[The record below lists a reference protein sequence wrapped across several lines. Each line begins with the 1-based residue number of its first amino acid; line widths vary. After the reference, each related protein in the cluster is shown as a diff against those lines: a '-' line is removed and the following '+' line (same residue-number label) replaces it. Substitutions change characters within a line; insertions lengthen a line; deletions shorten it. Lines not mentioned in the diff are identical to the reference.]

1 MTAHRSNPI
10 VVGVT
15 IEERN
20 DGGIRVSS
28 RDLRGLHLSGAD
40 RDHIWCMLPAAITSL
55 LERNHGVKV
64 VSVRASKTPEEAFQ
78 NLPHVV
84 DMHVE
89 RQFVVELAD
98 AA

>member
-1 MTAHRSNPI
+1 MTATRQNPI

-15 IEERN
+15 IEERS

-28 RDLRGLHLSGAD
+28 RDLRGLHLSGLD
-40 RDHIWCMLPAAITSL
+40 RDHVWCMIAPAITSL

-64 VSVRASKTPEEAFQ
+64 ASVRPSKTPEEAFKA
-78 NLPHVV
+78 LPHDV
-84 DMHVE
+84 DMHIE
-89 RQFVVELAD
+89 RQFVIELE

>member
-1 MTAHRSNPI
+1 MNAHRQDPI

-15 IEERN
+15 IEERA

-40 RDHIWCMLPAAITSL
+40 RDHVWCMIAPAITSL
-55 LERNHGVKV
+55 LERNHGFKV
-64 VSVRASKTPEEAFQ
+64 ASVRPSKTPEEAFQ
-78 NLPHVV
+78 ALPHVV

-89 RQFVVELAD
+89 RQFVIELE

>member
-1 MTAHRSNPI
+1 MTAHRSNLI

-15 IEERN
+15 IEERS

-28 RDLRGLHLSGAD
+28 RDIRGLHLSGSD
-40 RDHIWCMLPAAITSL
+40 RDHVWCMIVPAITSL
-55 LERNHGVKV
+55 LERNHGFKV
-64 VSVRASKTPEEAFQ
+64 ASVRPSKTPEEAFQ

-84 DMHVE
+84 DVHVE
-89 RQFVVELAD
+89 RQFVVELAE